1 MRQLRL
7 TVRTAH
13 LPQLRELIEQHDGR
27 AVRVWPATGEDR
39 GDGEELGDGGEG
51 EVYAELNLTNGRVG
65 DFLLELEELDVATVT
80 MAPQSVLALAPGRD
94 QAPDDLVDV
103 EALSPQEVYL
113 AGLQSVG
120 SWTGFLGYAA
130 VGAVIAWI
138 GLLVDSMFLLVASML
153 IAPFAGPAMNAAL
166 ATATGDLGLFRRTV
180 GRYAA
185 AIGVFVSVAAAF
197 HAVLGT
203 ENATNAMTETA
214 NLSAVAVLLPLTA
227 GAAGALNLMQAESSS
242 LVSGAATGVLVAAAL
257 APPAGLVG
265 MAAVIGEWSMV
276 GSGVFLL
283 ALQLAGLNLAGAVV
297 FRLYGQRPGR
307 ARYGRGARWVS
318 WAAGAAS
325 LAVVVALVAVQL
337 DRSPSLQRSSVQ
349 QEISA
354 ELSTIVDDDPEA
366 GLVEVNARFTR
377 PEIAG
382 QDTLLAVIYVQPVG
396 GTDPDELEARLE
408 EELATTISDRYGVVA
423 LVTVTAI
430 PPP

>member
-13 LPQLRELIEQHDGR
+13 LPELEELIDRHDGR
-27 AVRVWPATGEDR
+27 AVRVWTAADERAQGGPDDR
-39 GDGEELGDGGEG
+39 DDEL
-51 EVYAELNLTNGRVG
+51 YAELNLTNGRVG

-80 MAPQSVLALAPGRD
+80 MPPQSVLALEPGRD
-94 QAPDDLVDV
+94 QAPGDLVDV

-120 SWTGFLGYAA
+120 SWVGFLGYAA

-185 AIGVFVSVAAAF
+185 AIAVFVAVAAGL
-197 HAVLGT
+197 HAALGT
-203 ENATNAMTETA
+203 EIATNAMTETA

-265 MAAVIGEWSMV
+265 MALVIGEWSMV

-307 ARYGRGARWVS
+307 TRYGRGKGWVS

-325 LAVVVALVAVQL
+325 LAVVLALVVVQL

-354 ELSTIVDDDPEA
+354 ELSTIVDQDPDA

-382 QDTLLAVIYVQPVG
+382 QDTLLAVVYVQPMRG
-396 GTDPDELEARLE
+396 ADPDELETRLE
-408 EELATTISDRYGVVA
+408 DELAAVISDRYGVVA

-430 PPP
+430 PAP